1 MLVLGYNLTMRKISV
16 SVRELAAYVSR
27 RGNLAGGSYGS
38 VSGTEGTKLHQRV
51 FADLKK
57 AYGDVVV
64 TEEPLVYDYLS
75 GEGLCLSV
83 SGRFDAMMKMGGK
96 PPMIFE
102 IKSFNSTKD
111 SFEAL
116 VRPEHVTQLKLYGAM
131 YLLSNSEELD
141 VTLTLRYVSVTT
153 LESFENTYTMSFE
166 EANTFWESTCSEYC
180 VFAQTLLDYQNNLMD
195 TVSLARFPFDTIRP
209 GQKEF
214 MKKALLALNSGE
226 AFFVEAPT
234 GIGKTVSVLYPAIK
248 GLVKNRYDQIFYL
261 TAKEATRGVAEAT
274 LNHMRKAGLIIRS
287 ITLRSKEKM
296 CPYGTECDSKFCPLA
311 KDYYGKL
318 KSALEESLVLDEI
331 TPEKITEIALK
342 HGICPHE
349 FMIDTMHYCTVVIGD
364 YNHAFNPRVA
374 LLSKEPGNQRVAV
387 LVDEAHNMID
397 RGREMF
403 SASFSLSLI
412 DQMIKDF
419 KGRNTKIEAL
429 LQQLRNYYVNIGT
442 CFDSSSSAFKL
453 LEEADDRKVLMTEN
467 WEGMR
472 QPPRQLYAKLWYTIR
487 NLAPLLDDLEQG
499 ACRRTAVK
507 FFFEARFFLTVLEH
521 HFDSAYITTASRD
534 SGNITI
540 TLDCL
545 DCASKLDNIIKD
557 RLSVIFFSATFT
569 PYEYYRNCLVGPD
582 CDYSSFLR
590 LPSPFPPENLEIMID
605 SEIST
610 TYKNRAL
617 TQDDLACKITDALN
631 GRNGN
636 HMIFFP
642 SFEYMNQI
650 MPRIENELKRRSVTN
665 YKIVSQISDMTSIE
679 KDEFLKCFSEPY
691 KGLLLGAAVLGGH
704 FGEGIDLVGDK
715 LTGVIIVGVG
725 LPKITPERQI
735 LSNYYTERFGD
746 GFAFAYRFPGWQK
759 VLQAVGRVI
768 RTETDTGFAL
778 LIDSRLEKPEYI
790 MLFPDH
796 WKI

>member
-1 MLVLGYNLTMRKISV
+1 MRYNLFMNKINV
-16 SVRELAAYVSR
+16 SVTDLASYVSR

-38 VSGTEGTKLHQRV
+38 VSGVEGTRLHQKV

-64 TEEPLVYDYLS
+64 TEEQLVYDYISDS
-75 GEGLCLSV
+75 GLTLSV
-83 SGRFDAMMKMGGK
+83 NGRFDAMLANPGK
-96 PPMIFE
+96 PPRLFE
-102 IKSFNSTKD
+102 IKSFNSTKE
-111 SFEAL
+111 SFDAL

-131 YLLSNSEELD
+131 YLLTNSDVLD
-141 VTLTLRYVSVTT
+141 ISLTLRYVSITT
-153 LESFENTYTMSFE
+153 FDSFENTYTMTFE
-166 EANTFWESTCSEYC
+166 DAENYWEDVCAEYC
-180 VFAQTLLDYQNNLMD
+180 IFAKGLLDYHN
-195 TVSLARFPFDTIRP
+195 SLIDSTSQIKFPFDTIRP

-274 LNHMRKAGLIIRS
+274 INQMRKSGLLIRS

-296 CPYGTECDSKFCPLA
+296 CPYGTECDAKFCPLA
-311 KDYYGKL
+311 KDYYGRL
-318 KSALEESLVLDEI
+318 KDALQESLVLDEI

-349 FMIDTMHYCTVVIGD
+349 FMIDTMNYCTVVIGD
-364 YNHAFNPRVA
+364 YNHIFGPRVS
-374 LLSKEPGNQRVAV
+374 LISKEPGNQRVAV

-412 DQMIKDF
+412 DEMMNDF
-419 KGRNTKIEAL
+419 KGRNTKIETML
-429 LQQLRNYYVNIGT
+429 HQLRNYFVNIGT
-442 CFDSSSSAFKL
+442 CFDSSSSCFKI
-453 LEEADDRKVLMTEN
+453 LEEADEHKVLMTEN
-467 WEGMR
+467 WEAMR
-472 QPPRQLYAKLWYTIR
+472 QPPRQLYAKLWFTIR
-487 NLAPLLDDLEQG
+487 NLSPVLDNLEQG
-499 ACRRTAVK
+499 QCRRTAMK
-507 FFFEARFFLTVLEH
+507 LFFEARFFLTVLEQY
-521 HFDSAYITTASRD
+521 FNNAYITTASRENGD
-534 SGNITI
+534 II
-540 TLDCL
+540 LTLDCL
-545 DCASKLDNIIKD
+545 DCASKLDYIIKD

-590 LPSPFPPENLEIMID
+590 LPSPFPPENLEIEID
-605 SEIST
+605 SDIST
-610 TYKNRAL
+610 TYKNRSL
-617 TQDDLACKITDALN
+617 TQEDLVSRITNCLN
-631 GRNGN
+631 GRTGN
-636 HMIFFP
+636 HMVFFP

-650 MPRIENELKRRSVTN
+650 MPRIKDELTRRGN
-665 YKIVSQISDMTSIE
+665 PNFKIIAQIQDMTNVE
-679 KDEFLKCFSEPY
+679 KESFLQCFKEPY
-691 KGLLLGAAVLGGH
+691 NGLLIGAAVLGGH
-704 FGEGIDLVGDK
+704 FGEGIDLVGDR
-715 LTGVIIVGVG
+715 LTGVVIVGVG

-735 LSNYYTERFGD
+735 LSNYYSEQFGD
-746 GFAFAYRFPGWQK
+746 GFSFAYRFPGWQK

-778 LIDSRLEKPEYI
+778 LIDERLAKPEYI
-790 MLFPDH
+790 MLYPDH

>member
-1 MLVLGYNLTMRKISV
+1 MRYNLFMNKINV
-16 SVRELAAYVSR
+16 SVTDLASYVSR
-27 RGNLAGGSYGS
+27 RGNLASGSYGS
-38 VSGTEGTKLHQRV
+38 VSGVEGTRLHQKV

-64 TEEPLVYDYLS
+64 TEEQLVYDYISDS
-75 GEGLCLSV
+75 GITLSV
-83 SGRFDAMMKMGGK
+83 NGRFDAMLANPGK
-96 PPMIFE
+96 PPRLFE
-102 IKSFNSTKD
+102 IKSFNSTKE
-111 SFEAL
+111 SFDAL

-131 YLLSNSEELD
+131 YLLTNSDVLD
-141 VTLTLRYVSVTT
+141 ISLTLRYVSITT
-153 LESFENTYTMSFE
+153 FDSFENTYTMTFE
-166 EANTFWESTCSEYC
+166 EAEKYWEDVCAEYC
-180 VFAQTLLDYQNNLMD
+180 IFAKGLLDYHN
-195 TVSLARFPFDTIRP
+195 SLIDSTTQIKFPFDTIRP

-274 LNHMRKAGLIIRS
+274 INQMRKSGLLIRS

-296 CPYGTECDSKFCPLA
+296 CPYGTECDAKFCPLA
-311 KDYYGKL
+311 KDYYGRL
-318 KSALEESLVLDEI
+318 KDALQESLVLDEI

-349 FMIDTMHYCTVVIGD
+349 FMIDTMNYCTVVIGD
-364 YNHAFNPRVA
+364 YNHIFGPRVS
-374 LLSKEPGNQRVAV
+374 LISKEPGNQRVAV

-412 DQMIKDF
+412 DEMMNDF
-419 KGRNTKIEAL
+419 KGRNTKIETML
-429 LQQLRNYYVNIGT
+429 HQLRNYFVNIGT
-442 CFDSSSSAFKL
+442 CFDSSSSCFKI
-453 LEEADDRKVLMTEN
+453 LEEADEHKVLMTEN
-467 WEGMR
+467 WEAMR
-472 QPPRQLYAKLWYTIR
+472 QPPRQLYAKLWFTIR
-487 NLAPLLDDLEQG
+487 NLSPVLDNLEQG
-499 ACRRTAVK
+499 QCRRTAMK
-507 FFFEARFFLTVLEH
+507 FFFEARFFLTVLEQY
-521 HFDSAYITTASRD
+521 FNNAYITTASRENGD
-534 SGNITI
+534 ITL

-545 DCASKLDNIIKD
+545 DCASKLDYIIKD

-590 LPSPFPPENLEIMID
+590 LPSPFPPENLEIEID
-605 SEIST
+605 SDIST
-610 TYKNRAL
+610 TYKNRSL
-617 TQDDLACKITDALN
+617 TQEDLVSRITNCLD
-631 GRNGN
+631 GRTGN
-636 HMIFFP
+636 HMVFFP

-650 MPRIENELKRRSVTN
+650 MPRIKDELTRRGN
-665 YKIVSQISDMTSIE
+665 PNFKIIAQIQDMTNVE
-679 KDEFLKCFSEPY
+679 KESFLQCFKEPY
-691 KGLLLGAAVLGGH
+691 NGLLIGAAVLGGH
-704 FGEGIDLVGDK
+704 FGEGIDLVGDR

-735 LSNYYTERFGD
+735 LSNYYSEQFGD
-746 GFAFAYRFPGWQK
+746 GFSFAYRFPGWQK

-778 LIDSRLEKPEYI
+778 LIDERLAKPEYI
-790 MLFPDH
+790 MLYPDH

>member
-1 MLVLGYNLTMRKISV
+1 MNKINV
-16 SVRELAAYVSR
+16 SVTDLASYVSR
-27 RGNLAGGSYGS
+27 RGNLASGSYGS
-38 VSGTEGTKLHQRV
+38 VSGVEGTRLHQKV

-64 TEEPLVYDYLS
+64 TEEQLVYDYISDS
-75 GEGLCLSV
+75 GITLSV
-83 SGRFDAMMKMGGK
+83 NGRFDAMLANPGK
-96 PPMIFE
+96 PPRLFE
-102 IKSFNSTKD
+102 IKSFNSTKE
-111 SFEAL
+111 SFDAL

-131 YLLSNSEELD
+131 YLLTNSDVLD
-141 VTLTLRYVSVTT
+141 ISLTLRYVSITT
-153 LESFENTYTMSFE
+153 FDSFENTYTMTFE
-166 EANTFWESTCSEYC
+166 DAEKYWEDVCAEYC
-180 VFAQTLLDYQNNLMD
+180 IFAKGLLDYHN
-195 TVSLARFPFDTIRP
+195 SLIDSTTQIKFPFDTIRP

-274 LNHMRKAGLIIRS
+274 INQMRKSGLLIRS

-296 CPYGTECDSKFCPLA
+296 CPYGTECDAKFCPLA
-311 KDYYGKL
+311 KDYYGRL
-318 KSALEESLVLDEI
+318 KDALQESLVLDEI

-349 FMIDTMHYCTVVIGD
+349 FMIDTMNYCTVVIGD
-364 YNHAFNPRVA
+364 YNHIFGPRVS
-374 LLSKEPGNQRVAV
+374 LISKEPGNQRVAV

-412 DQMIKDF
+412 DEMMNDF
-419 KGRNTKIEAL
+419 KGRNTKIETML
-429 LQQLRNYYVNIGT
+429 HQLRNYFVNIGT
-442 CFDSSSSAFKL
+442 CFDSSSSCFKI
-453 LEEADDRKVLMTEN
+453 LEEADEHKVLMTEN
-467 WEGMR
+467 WEAMR
-472 QPPRQLYAKLWYTIR
+472 QPPRQLYAKLWFTIR
-487 NLAPLLDDLEQG
+487 NLSPVLDNLEQG
-499 ACRRTAVK
+499 QCRRTAMK
-507 FFFEARFFLTVLEH
+507 FFFEARFFLTVLEQY
-521 HFDSAYITTASRD
+521 FNNAYITTASRENGD
-534 SGNITI
+534 ITL

-545 DCASKLDNIIKD
+545 DCASKLDYIIKD

-590 LPSPFPPENLEIMID
+590 LPSPFPPENLEIEID
-605 SEIST
+605 SDIST
-610 TYKNRAL
+610 TYKNRSL
-617 TQDDLACKITDALN
+617 TQEDLVSRITNCLD
-631 GRNGN
+631 GRTGN

-642 SFEYMNQI
+642 SFEYLNQI
-650 MPRIENELKRRSVTN
+650 MPRIKDELTRRGN
-665 YKIVSQISDMTSIE
+665 PNFKIIAQIQDMTNVE
-679 KDEFLKCFSEPY
+679 KESFLQCFKEPY
-691 KGLLLGAAVLGGH
+691 NGLLIGAAVLGGH
-704 FGEGIDLVGDK
+704 FGEGIDLVGDR
-715 LTGVIIVGVG
+715 LTGVVIVGVG

-735 LSNYYTERFGD
+735 LSNYYSEQFGD
-746 GFAFAYRFPGWQK
+746 GFSFAYRFPGWQK

-778 LIDSRLEKPEYI
+778 LIDERLAKPEYI
-790 MLFPDH
+790 MLYPDH

>member
-1 MLVLGYNLTMRKISV
+1 MNKINV
-16 SVRELAAYVSR
+16 SVTDLASYVSR

-38 VSGTEGTKLHQRV
+38 VSGVEGTRLHQKV

-64 TEEPLVYDYLS
+64 TEEQLVYDYISDS
-75 GEGLCLSV
+75 GLTLSV
-83 SGRFDAMMKMGGK
+83 NGRFDAMLANPGK
-96 PPMIFE
+96 PPRLFE
-102 IKSFNSTKD
+102 IKSFNSTKE
-111 SFEAL
+111 SFDAL

-131 YLLSNSEELD
+131 YLLTNSDVLD
-141 VTLTLRYVSVTT
+141 ISLTLRYVSITT
-153 LESFENTYTMSFE
+153 FDSFENTYTMTFE
-166 EANTFWESTCSEYC
+166 EAEKYWEDVCAEYC
-180 VFAQTLLDYQNNLMD
+180 VFAKGLLDYHN
-195 TVSLARFPFDTIRP
+195 SLIDSTSQIKFPFDTIRP

-274 LNHMRKAGLIIRS
+274 INQMRKSGLLIRS

-296 CPYGTECDSKFCPLA
+296 CPYGTECDAKFCPLA

-318 KSALEESLVLDEI
+318 KDALQESLVLDEI

-349 FMIDTMHYCTVVIGD
+349 FMIDTMNYCTVVIGD
-364 YNHAFNPRVA
+364 YNHIFGPRVS
-374 LLSKEPGNQRVAV
+374 LISKEPGNQRVAV

-412 DQMIKDF
+412 DEMMNDF
-419 KGRNTKIEAL
+419 KGRNTKIETML
-429 LQQLRNYYVNIGT
+429 HQLRNYFVNIGT
-442 CFDSSSSAFKL
+442 CFDSSSSCFKI
-453 LEEADDRKVLMTEN
+453 LEEADEHKVLMTEN
-467 WEGMR
+467 WEAMR
-472 QPPRQLYAKLWYTIR
+472 QPPRQLYAKLWFTIR
-487 NLAPLLDDLEQG
+487 NLSPVLDNLEQG
-499 ACRRTAVK
+499 QCRRTAMK
-507 FFFEARFFLTVLEH
+507 FFFEARFFLTVLEQY
-521 HFDSAYITTASRD
+521 FNNAYITTASRENGD
-534 SGNITI
+534 ITL

-545 DCASKLDNIIKD
+545 DCASKLDYIIKD

-590 LPSPFPPENLEIMID
+590 LPSPFPPENLEIEID
-605 SEIST
+605 SDIST
-610 TYKNRAL
+610 TYKNRSL
-617 TQDDLACKITDALN
+617 TQEDLVSRITNCLD
-631 GRNGN
+631 GRTGN
-636 HMIFFP
+636 HMVFFP

-650 MPRIENELKRRSVTN
+650 MPRIKDELTRRGN
-665 YKIVSQISDMTSIE
+665 PNFKIIAQIQDMTNVE
-679 KDEFLKCFSEPY
+679 KESFLQCFKEPY
-691 KGLLLGAAVLGGH
+691 NGLLIGAAVLGGH
-704 FGEGIDLVGDK
+704 FGEGIDLVGDR
-715 LTGVIIVGVG
+715 LTGVVIVGVG

-735 LSNYYTERFGD
+735 LSNYYSEQFGD
-746 GFAFAYRFPGWQK
+746 GFSFAYRFPGWQK

-778 LIDSRLEKPEYI
+778 LIDERLAKPEYI
-790 MLFPDH
+790 MLYPDH

>member
-1 MLVLGYNLTMRKISV
+1 MNKINV
-16 SVRELAAYVSR
+16 SVTDLASYVSR

-38 VSGTEGTKLHQRV
+38 VSGVEGTRLHQKV

-64 TEEPLVYDYLS
+64 TEEQLVYDYISDS
-75 GEGLCLSV
+75 GLTLSV
-83 SGRFDAMMKMGGK
+83 NGRFDAMLANPGK
-96 PPMIFE
+96 PPRLFE
-102 IKSFNSTKD
+102 IKSFNSTKE
-111 SFEAL
+111 SFDAL

-131 YLLSNSEELD
+131 YLLTNSDVLD
-141 VTLTLRYVSVTT
+141 ISLTLRYVSITT
-153 LESFENTYTMSFE
+153 FDSFENTYTMTFE
-166 EANTFWESTCSEYC
+166 EAEKYWEDVCAEYC
-180 VFAQTLLDYQNNLMD
+180 VFAKGLLDYHN
-195 TVSLARFPFDTIRP
+195 SLIDSTTQIKFPFDTIRP

-274 LNHMRKAGLIIRS
+274 INQMRKSGLLIRS

-296 CPYGTECDSKFCPLA
+296 CPYGTECDAKFCPLA

-318 KSALEESLVLDEI
+318 KDALQESLVLDEI

-349 FMIDTMHYCTVVIGD
+349 FMIDTMNYCTVVIGD
-364 YNHAFNPRVA
+364 YNHIFGPRVS
-374 LLSKEPGNQRVAV
+374 LISKEPGNQRVAV

-412 DQMIKDF
+412 DEMMNDF
-419 KGRNTKIEAL
+419 KGRNTKIETML
-429 LQQLRNYYVNIGT
+429 HQLRNYFVNIGT
-442 CFDSSSSAFKL
+442 CFDSSSSCFKI
-453 LEEADDRKVLMTEN
+453 LEEADEHKVLMTEN
-467 WEGMR
+467 WEAMR
-472 QPPRQLYAKLWYTIR
+472 QPPRQLYAKLWFTIR
-487 NLAPLLDDLEQG
+487 NLSPVLDNLEQG
-499 ACRRTAVK
+499 QCRRTAMK
-507 FFFEARFFLTVLEH
+507 FFFEARFFLTVLEQY
-521 HFDSAYITTASRD
+521 FNNAYITTASRENGD
-534 SGNITI
+534 ITL

-545 DCASKLDNIIKD
+545 DCASKLDYIIKD

-590 LPSPFPPENLEIMID
+590 LPSPFPPENLEIEID
-605 SEIST
+605 SDIST
-610 TYKNRAL
+610 TYKNRSL
-617 TQDDLACKITDALN
+617 TQEDLVSRITNCLD
-631 GRNGN
+631 GRTGN

-642 SFEYMNQI
+642 SFEYLNQI
-650 MPRIENELKRRSVTN
+650 MPRIKDELTRRGN
-665 YKIVSQISDMTSIE
+665 PNFKIIAQIQDMTNVE
-679 KDEFLKCFSEPY
+679 KESFLQCFKEPY
-691 KGLLLGAAVLGGH
+691 NGLLIGAAVLGGH
-704 FGEGIDLVGDK
+704 FGEGIDLVGDR
-715 LTGVIIVGVG
+715 LTGVVIVGVG

-735 LSNYYTERFGD
+735 LSNYYSEQFGD
-746 GFAFAYRFPGWQK
+746 GFSFAYRFPGWQK

-778 LIDSRLEKPEYI
+778 LIDERLAKPEYI
-790 MLFPDH
+790 MLYPDH

>member
-1 MLVLGYNLTMRKISV
+1 MNKINV
-16 SVRELAAYVSR
+16 SVTDLASYVSR

-38 VSGTEGTKLHQRV
+38 VSGVEGTRLHQKV

-64 TEEPLVYDYLS
+64 TEEQLVYDYISDS
-75 GEGLCLSV
+75 GLTLSV
-83 SGRFDAMMKMGGK
+83 NGRFDAMLANPGK
-96 PPMIFE
+96 PPRLFE
-102 IKSFNSTKD
+102 IKSFNSTKE
-111 SFEAL
+111 SFDAL

-131 YLLSNSEELD
+131 YLLTNSDVLD
-141 VTLTLRYVSVTT
+141 ISLTLRYVSITT
-153 LESFENTYTMSFE
+153 FDSFENTYTMTFE
-166 EANTFWESTCSEYC
+166 EAEKYWEDVCAEYC
-180 VFAQTLLDYQNNLMD
+180 VFAKGLLDYHN
-195 TVSLARFPFDTIRP
+195 SLIDSTTQIKFPFDTIRP

-274 LNHMRKAGLIIRS
+274 INQMRKSGLLIRS

-296 CPYGTECDSKFCPLA
+296 CPYGTECDAKFCPLA

-318 KSALEESLVLDEI
+318 KDALQESLVLDEI

-349 FMIDTMHYCTVVIGD
+349 FMIDTMNYCTVVIGD
-364 YNHAFNPRVA
+364 YNHIFGPRVS
-374 LLSKEPGNQRVAV
+374 LISKEPGNQRVAV

-412 DQMIKDF
+412 DEMMNDF
-419 KGRNTKIEAL
+419 KGRNTKIETML
-429 LQQLRNYYVNIGT
+429 HQLRNYFVNIGT
-442 CFDSSSSAFKL
+442 CFDSSSSCFKI
-453 LEEADDRKVLMTEN
+453 LEEADEHKVLMTEN
-467 WEGMR
+467 WEAMR
-472 QPPRQLYAKLWYTIR
+472 QPPRQLYAKLWFTIR
-487 NLAPLLDDLEQG
+487 NLSPVLDNLEQG
-499 ACRRTAVK
+499 QCRRTAMK
-507 FFFEARFFLTVLEH
+507 FFFEARFFLTVLEQY
-521 HFDSAYITTASRD
+521 FNNAYITTASRENGD
-534 SGNITI
+534 ITL

-545 DCASKLDNIIKD
+545 DCASKLDYIIKD

-590 LPSPFPPENLEIMID
+590 LPSPFPPENLEIEID
-605 SEIST
+605 SDIST
-610 TYKNRAL
+610 TYKNRSL
-617 TQDDLACKITDALN
+617 TQEDLVSRITNCLD
-631 GRNGN
+631 GRTGN

-642 SFEYMNQI
+642 SFEYLNQI
-650 MPRIENELKRRSVTN
+650 MPRIKDELTRRGN
-665 YKIVSQISDMTSIE
+665 PNFKIIAQIQDMTNVE
-679 KDEFLKCFSEPY
+679 KESFLQCFREPY
-691 KGLLLGAAVLGGH
+691 NGLLIGAAVLGGH
-704 FGEGIDLVGDK
+704 FGEGIDLVGDR
-715 LTGVIIVGVG
+715 LTGVVIVGVG

-735 LSNYYTERFGD
+735 LSNYYSEQFGD
-746 GFAFAYRFPGWQK
+746 GFSFAYRFPGWQK

-778 LIDSRLEKPEYI
+778 LIDERLAKPEYI
-790 MLFPDH
+790 MLYPDH

>member
-1 MLVLGYNLTMRKISV
+1 MNKINV
-16 SVRELAAYVSR
+16 SVTDLASYVSR

-38 VSGTEGTKLHQRV
+38 VSGVEGTRLHQKV

-64 TEEPLVYDYLS
+64 TEEQLVYDYISDS
-75 GEGLCLSV
+75 GLTLSV
-83 SGRFDAMMKMGGK
+83 NGRFDAMLANPGK
-96 PPMIFE
+96 PPRLFE
-102 IKSFNSTKD
+102 IKSFNSTKE
-111 SFEAL
+111 SFDAL

-131 YLLSNSEELD
+131 YLLTNSDVLD
-141 VTLTLRYVSVTT
+141 ISLTLRYVSITT
-153 LESFENTYTMSFE
+153 FDSFENTYTMTFE
-166 EANTFWESTCSEYC
+166 EAEKYWEDVCAEYC
-180 VFAQTLLDYQNNLMD
+180 IFAKGLLDYHN
-195 TVSLARFPFDTIRP
+195 SLIDSTSQIKFPFNTIRP

-274 LNHMRKAGLIIRS
+274 INQMRKSGLLIRS

-296 CPYGTECDSKFCPLA
+296 CPYGTECDAKFCPLA

-318 KSALEESLVLDEI
+318 KDALQESLVLDEI

-349 FMIDTMHYCTVVIGD
+349 FMIDTMNYCTVVIGD
-364 YNHAFNPRVA
+364 YNHIFGPRVS
-374 LLSKEPGNQRVAV
+374 LISKEPGNQRVAV

-412 DQMIKDF
+412 DEMMNDF
-419 KGRNTKIEAL
+419 KGRNTKIETML
-429 LQQLRNYYVNIGT
+429 HQLRNYFVNIGT
-442 CFDSSSSAFKL
+442 CFDSSSSCFKI
-453 LEEADDRKVLMTEN
+453 LEEADEHKVLMTEN
-467 WEGMR
+467 WEAMR
-472 QPPRQLYAKLWYTIR
+472 QPPRQLYAKLWFTIR
-487 NLAPLLDDLEQG
+487 NLSPVLDNLEQG
-499 ACRRTAVK
+499 QCRRTAMK
-507 FFFEARFFLTVLEH
+507 FFFEARFFLTVLEQY
-521 HFDSAYITTASRD
+521 FNNAYITTASRENGD
-534 SGNITI
+534 ITL

-545 DCASKLDNIIKD
+545 DCASKLDYIIKD

-590 LPSPFPPENLEIMID
+590 LPSPFPPENLEIEID
-605 SEIST
+605 SDIST
-610 TYKNRAL
+610 TYKNRSL
-617 TQDDLACKITDALN
+617 TQEDLVSRITNCLD
-631 GRNGN
+631 GRTGN
-636 HMIFFP
+636 HMVFFP

-650 MPRIENELKRRSVTN
+650 MPRLKDELTRRGN
-665 YKIVSQISDMTSIE
+665 PNFKIIAQIQDMTNVE
-679 KDEFLKCFSEPY
+679 KESFLQCFKEPY
-691 KGLLLGAAVLGGH
+691 NGLLIGAAVLGGH
-704 FGEGIDLVGDK
+704 FGEGIDLVGDR
-715 LTGVIIVGVG
+715 LTGVVIVGVG

-735 LSNYYTERFGD
+735 LSNYYSEQFGD
-746 GFAFAYRFPGWQK
+746 GFSFAYRFPGWQK

-778 LIDSRLEKPEYI
+778 LIDERLAKPEYI
-790 MLFPDH
+790 MLYPDH

>member
-1 MLVLGYNLTMRKISV
+1 MNSISV
-16 SVRELAAYVSR
+16 SVTDLASYISR
-27 RGNLAGGSYGS
+27 KGNLAGGSYGS
-38 VSGTEGTKLHQRV
+38 VSAVEGTRLHQRV

-57 AYGDVVV
+57 AYGDIVV
-64 TEEPLVYDYLS
+64 TEEALIYDYISES
-75 GEGLCLSV
+75 GISLSV
-83 SGRFDAMMKMGGK
+83 NGRFDAMMQRPGR

-102 IKSFNSTKD
+102 IKSFNSTKE

-131 YLLSNSEELD
+131 YLLTNSDILD
-141 VTLTLRYVSVTT
+141 ISLTLRYVSITT
-153 LESFENTYTMSFE
+153 LDSYENTYDMSFE
-166 EANTFWESTCSEYC
+166 EAGKFWEEICADYC
-180 VFAQTLLDYQNNLMD
+180 VFAKTLLDYHNSLMD
-195 TVSLARFPFDTIRP
+195 TVSEIRFPFDTIRP

-234 GIGKTVSVLYPAIK
+234 GIGKTVSVLYPAVK
-248 GLVKNRYDQIFYL
+248 GLIKNRYDKIFYL

-274 LNHMRKAGLIIRS
+274 LNQMRRQGLIIRS

-296 CPYGTECDSKFCPLA
+296 CPLGTECDAKFCPLA

-318 KSALEESLVLDEI
+318 KDALAESLVLDEI
-331 TPEKITEIALK
+331 TPEKITEIALR

-349 FMIDTMHYCTVVIGD
+349 FMIDTMNYCTVVIGD
-364 YNHAFNPRVA
+364 YNHIFSPRVSLA
-374 LLSKEPGNQRVAV
+374 SKEPGNQRIAV

-397 RGREMF
+397 RGRDMF

-412 DQMIKDF
+412 DEMIKDF
-419 KGRNTKIEAL
+419 KGRNTKVETML
-429 LQQLRNYYVNIGT
+429 HQLRNYFVNIGT
-442 CFDSSSSAFKL
+442 CFDSSSSGFKL
-453 LEEADDRKVLMTEN
+453 LEQADENKVLMTEN
-467 WEGMR
+467 WEAMR
-472 QPPRQLYAKLWYTIR
+472 QPPRQLYAKLWFTIR
-487 NLAPLLDDLEQG
+487 NLSPLLDNLEQG
-499 ACRRTAVK
+499 PCRRTAVK

-521 HFDSAYITTASRD
+521 YFDSAYITAASRD
-534 SGNITI
+534 NGDITV

-545 DCASKLDNIIKD
+545 DCASKLDYIIRD

-605 SEIST
+605 SGIST
-610 TYKNRAL
+610 AYKDRSL
-617 TQDDLACKITDALN
+617 TQADLAQRISGCLL
-631 GRNGN
+631 GRTGN

-650 MPRIENELKRRSVTN
+650 MPRIDEYLRNSGAADYR
-665 YKIVSQISDMTSIE
+665 IISQISEMTNTE
-679 KDEFLKCFSEPY
+679 KEEFLKSFSEPY
-691 KGLLLGAAVLGGH
+691 KGLLIGAAVLGGH

-715 LTGVIIVGVG
+715 LTGVVIVGVG
-725 LPKITPERQI
+725 IPKVTPERQI
-735 LSNYYTERFGD
+735 LSNYYSERFGD
-746 GFAFAYRFPGWQK
+746 GFSFAYRFPGWQK

>member
-1 MLVLGYNLTMRKISV
+1 MNKINV
-16 SVRELAAYVSR
+16 SVTDLASYVSR

-38 VSGTEGTKLHQRV
+38 VSGVEGTRLHQKV

-64 TEEPLVYDYLS
+64 TEEQLVYDYISDS
-75 GEGLCLSV
+75 GLTLSV
-83 SGRFDAMMKMGGK
+83 NGRFDAMLANPGK
-96 PPMIFE
+96 PPRLFE
-102 IKSFNSTKD
+102 IKSFNSTKE
-111 SFEAL
+111 SFDAL

-131 YLLSNSEELD
+131 YLLTNSDVLD
-141 VTLTLRYVSVTT
+141 ISLTLRYVSITT
-153 LESFENTYTMSFE
+153 FDSFENTYTMTFE
-166 EANTFWESTCSEYC
+166 EAEKYWEDVCAEYC
-180 VFAQTLLDYQNNLMD
+180 IFAKGLLDYHN
-195 TVSLARFPFDTIRP
+195 SLIDSTTQIKFPFDTIRP

-274 LNHMRKAGLIIRS
+274 INQMRKSGLLIRS

-296 CPYGTECDSKFCPLA
+296 CPYGTECDAKFCPLA

-318 KSALEESLVLDEI
+318 KDALQESLVLDEI

-349 FMIDTMHYCTVVIGD
+349 FMIDTMNYCTVVIGD
-364 YNHAFNPRVA
+364 YNHIFGPRVS
-374 LLSKEPGNQRVAV
+374 LISKEPGNQRVAV

-412 DQMIKDF
+412 DEMMNDF
-419 KGRNTKIEAL
+419 KGRNTKIETML
-429 LQQLRNYYVNIGT
+429 HQLRNYFVNIGT
-442 CFDSSSSAFKL
+442 CFDSSSSCFKI
-453 LEEADDRKVLMTEN
+453 LEEADEHKVLMTEN
-467 WEGMR
+467 WEAMR
-472 QPPRQLYAKLWYTIR
+472 QPPRQLYAKLWFTIR
-487 NLAPLLDDLEQG
+487 NLSPVLDNLEQG
-499 ACRRTAVK
+499 QCRRTAMK
-507 FFFEARFFLTVLEH
+507 FFFEARFFLTVLEQY
-521 HFDSAYITTASRD
+521 FNNAYITTASRENGD
-534 SGNITI
+534 ITL

-545 DCASKLDNIIKD
+545 DCASKLDYIIKD

-590 LPSPFPPENLEIMID
+590 LPSPFPPENLEIEID
-605 SEIST
+605 SDIST
-610 TYKNRAL
+610 TYKNRSL
-617 TQDDLACKITDALN
+617 TQEDLVSRITNCLD
-631 GRNGN
+631 GRTGN

-642 SFEYMNQI
+642 SFEYLNQI
-650 MPRIENELKRRSVTN
+650 MPRIKDELTRRGN
-665 YKIVSQISDMTSIE
+665 PNFKIIAQIQDMTNVE
-679 KDEFLKCFSEPY
+679 KESFLQCFKEPY
-691 KGLLLGAAVLGGH
+691 NGLLIGAAVLGGH
-704 FGEGIDLVGDK
+704 FGEGIDLVGDR
-715 LTGVIIVGVG
+715 LTGVVIVGVG

-735 LSNYYTERFGD
+735 LSNYYSEQFGD
-746 GFAFAYRFPGWQK
+746 GFSFAYRFPGWQK

-778 LIDSRLEKPEYI
+778 LIDERLAKPEYI
-790 MLFPDH
+790 MLYPDH

>member
-1 MLVLGYNLTMRKISV
+1 MNKISV
-16 SVRELAAYVSR
+16 SVTELASYISR

-38 VSGTEGTKLHQRV
+38 VSGVEGTKLHQRV
-51 FADLKK
+51 FSDLKK

-64 TEEPLVYDYLS
+64 TEEPLIYDYIS
-75 GEGLCLSV
+75 ESGLCLSV
-83 SGRFDAMMKMGGK
+83 NGRFDAMLMTPKK
-96 PPMIFE
+96 APKIFE
-102 IKSFNSTKD
+102 IKSFNSTKE
-111 SFEAL
+111 SFDAL
-116 VRPEHVTQLKLYGAM
+116 VRPEHITQLKLYGAM
-131 YLLSNSEELD
+131 YLLTNSEILD
-141 VTLTLRYVSVTT
+141 ITLTLRYVSVTT
-153 LESFENTYTMSFE
+153 LDSYEKTYTMSFE
-166 EANTFWESTCSEYC
+166 EANEFWEDTCAEYC
-180 VFAQTLLDYQNNLMD
+180 IFAKSLMDYQI
-195 TVSLARFPFDTIRP
+195 SLRDSASQIRFPFDKIRP

-214 MKKALLALNSGE
+214 MKKVLLALNSGE

-234 GIGKTVSVLYPAIK
+234 GIGKTVSVLYPAVK

-274 LNHMRKAGLIIRS
+274 LNQMRRSGLVIRS

-296 CPYGTECDSKFCPLA
+296 CPLNTECDAKFCPLA
-311 KDYYGKL
+311 NNYYGKL
-318 KSALEESLVLDEI
+318 KDALAESLVLDEV

-364 YNHAFNPRVA
+364 YNHIFSPRVA
-374 LLSKEPGNQRVAV
+374 MISKEPGNQRVAV

-412 DQMIKDF
+412 EEMIHDF
-419 KGRNTKIEAL
+419 KGRNTKIETML
-429 LQQLRNYYVNIGT
+429 HQLRNYFVNIGT
-442 CFDSSSSAFKL
+442 CFDSSGSCFKL
-453 LEEADDRKVLMTEN
+453 LEQADENKVLMTEN
-467 WEGMR
+467 WEAIR
-472 QPPRQLYAKLWYTIR
+472 QPPRQLYAKMWFAIR
-487 NLAPLLDDLEQG
+487 NLSPLLDNLEQG
-499 ACRRTAVK
+499 QTRKTAVK
-507 FFFEARFFLTVLEH
+507 FFFEARYFLTVLEH
-521 HFDSAYITTASRD
+521 YFDNAYITTASRNNGD
-534 SGNITI
+534 ITL

-545 DCASKLDNIIKD
+545 DCSKKLDYIIKD

-605 SEIST
+605 SDIST
-610 TYKNRAL
+610 TYKNRSL
-617 TQDDLACKITDALN
+617 TTDDLVIKISDCFS
-631 GRNGN
+631 GRTGN
-636 HMIFFP
+636 HMVFFP
-642 SFEYMNQI
+642 SFEYMNLI
-650 MPRIENELKRRSVTN
+650 MPRIENELNARGISD
-665 YKIVSQISDMTSIE
+665 YKIISQVSEMTNTE
-679 KDEFLKCFSEPY
+679 KEEFLKSFSEPY
-691 KGLLLGAAVLGGH
+691 NGLLIGAAVLGGH
-704 FGEGIDLVGDK
+704 FGEGIDLTGDK
-715 LTGVIIVGVG
+715 LTGVVIVGVG

-735 LSNYYTERFGD
+735 LSNYYSEKFGD
-746 GFAFAYRFPGWQK
+746 GFSFAYKFPGWQK

-778 LIDSRLEKPEYI
+778 LIDERLAKPEYI